1 VHKVSLKNQT
11 LLLAR
16 PPGWTSTNFVGL
28 GSNLPQFVS
37 VSEKVR
43 GALIEEKQSVT
54 NYQIIF
60 GTLTNLRGN
69 LLTTKAEVEHVHVQL
84 YGVQ

>member
-1 VHKVSLKNQT
+1 LDY
-11 LLLAR
+11 
-16 PPGWTSTNFVGL
+16 STNFVGL

>member
-1 VHKVSLKNQT
+1 MPMKKGEPQNESM
-11 LLLAR
+11 R
-16 PPGWTSTNFVGL
+16 GTSTNFVGL
-28 GSNLPQFVS
+28 ARTLPQFVS
-37 VSEKVR
+37 VSEKVQW
-43 GALIEEKQSVT
+43 ALIEEKQSAT